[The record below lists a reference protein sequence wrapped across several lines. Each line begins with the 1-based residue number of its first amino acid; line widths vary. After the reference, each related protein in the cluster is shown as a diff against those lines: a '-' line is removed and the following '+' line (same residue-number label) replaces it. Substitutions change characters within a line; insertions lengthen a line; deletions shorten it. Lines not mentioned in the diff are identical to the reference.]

1 MTIMNEKEP
10 MSLSKKYNIRYTID
24 GVAWLLYAFLNLIPK
39 NSVPLKIVRVLLL
52 LIGLICIVVTM
63 VAKADPEDEMSDLH
77 FNKAKAKTLD
87 FTISAFLIFGIIST
101 FVGYLE
107 VDISKLYPFVLGV
120 VQLLTGAL
128 FWIEER
134 TSD

>member
-1 MTIMNEKEP
+1 MNEKEP
-10 MSLSKKYNIRYTID
+10 MSLSKKYNIRYTIG
-24 GVAWLLYAFLNLIPK
+24 GVAWLLYAFFNLIPK

-87 FTISAFLIFGIIST
+87 FTISAFLIFVIIST

-120 VQLLTGAL
+120 VQLLIGVL

>member
-1 MTIMNEKEP
+1 MNEKEP

-39 NSVPLKIVRVLLL
+39 KSVPLKIVRVLLL

-120 VQLLTGAL
+120 VQLLIGAL

>member
-1 MTIMNEKEP
+1 MNEKEP
-10 MSLSKKYNIRYTID
+10 MSLSKKYNIRYTIG
-24 GVAWLLYAFLNLIPK
+24 GVAWLLYAFFNLIPK

-87 FTISAFLIFGIIST
+87 FTISAFLIFVIIST

-120 VQLLTGAL
+120 VQLFIGAL

>member
-1 MTIMNEKEP
+1 MNEKEP

-24 GVAWLLYAFLNLIPK
+24 GVAWLLYAFLNLIPE

-77 FNKAKAKTLD
+77 FNKAKAMTLD

-120 VQLLTGAL
+120 VQLLIGAL

>member
-1 MTIMNEKEP
+1 MNEKEP
-10 MSLSKKYNIRYTID
+10 MSLSKKYNIRYTIG

-63 VAKADPEDEMSDLH
+63 VVKADSEDEMSDLH

-87 FTISAFLIFGIIST
+87 FTISAFLIFVIIST
-101 FVGYLE
+101 FVG
-107 VDISKLYPFVLGV
+107 
-120 VQLLTGAL
+120 
-128 FWIEER
+128 
-134 TSD
+134 

>member
-1 MTIMNEKEP
+1 M
-10 MSLSKKYNIRYTID
+10 
-24 GVAWLLYAFLNLIPK
+24 AWLLYAFLNLIPK

-63 VAKADPEDEMSDLH
+63 VVKADSEDEMSDLH

-87 FTISAFLIFGIIST
+87 FTISAFLIFVIIST

-120 VQLLTGAL
+120 VQLLIGAL

>member
-1 MTIMNEKEP
+1 M
-10 MSLSKKYNIRYTID
+10 
-24 GVAWLLYAFLNLIPK
+24 
-39 NSVPLKIVRVLLL
+39 RVLLL

-120 VQLLTGAL
+120 VQLLIGAL

>member
-1 MTIMNEKEP
+1 MNEKEP
-10 MSLSKKYNIRYTID
+10 MSLSKKYNIRYTIG

-39 NSVPLKIVRVLLL
+39 NNVPLKIVRVLLL

-63 VAKADPEDEMSDLH
+63 VVKADSEDEMSDLH

-87 FTISAFLIFGIIST
+87 FTISAFLIFVIIST

-120 VQLLTGAL
+120 VQLLIGAL

>member
-1 MTIMNEKEP
+1 MNEKEP

-24 GVAWLLYAFLNLIPK
+24 GVAWLLYAFFNLIPE
-39 NSVPLKIVRVLLL
+39 NSVLLKIVRILLL

-120 VQLLTGAL
+120 VQLLIGAL

>member
-1 MTIMNEKEP
+1 MNEKEP
-10 MSLSKKYNIRYTID
+10 MSLSKKYNIRYTIG

-39 NSVPLKIVRVLLL
+39 NSVLLKIVRVLLL

-63 VAKADPEDEMSDLH
+63 VVKADSEDEMSDLH

-87 FTISAFLIFGIIST
+87 FTISAFLIFVIIST

-120 VQLLTGAL
+120 VQLLIGAL